1 MNYLKMGAVIMT
13 LFLASNCSFAQT
25 LSTTNK
31 VNTLKLERNPYG
43 FIFTTIEINGQSV
56 KALIDFGDPS
66 QLQLSGS
73 FVEQQH
79 IPLEAT
85 GEMMM
90 HIDGSTF
97 SVNKGVADTLSIG
110 EWKYDKLEFRSSPG
124 EIEFVAEQI
133 GTSFNAVLGWGYFSQ
148 YYTLMNYAQNYFELS
163 TDKPAID
170 EVLYEQAY
178 LKNSNYLSLAIDLG
192 KAQGNFI
199 LDTGSTDSF
208 IDSTYV
214 QDLKL
219 QNLNLKVGAAELPL
233 QLQVQDLRVLRP
245 IEAVGI
251 IGADFLSSYEILL
264 DPFEKHLIFASKK

>member
-1 MNYLKMGAVIMT
+1 MNYLKMGAVIMA

-25 LSTTNK
+25 LSTTNN

-73 FVEQQH
+73 FAEQQQ

-97 SVNKGVADTLSIG
+97 SVNKGVVNTLSIG
-110 EWKYDKLEFRSSPG
+110 EWQYEKIEFRSSPG

-133 GTSFNAVLGWGYFSQ
+133 GTSFNAVLGWGYFSR
-148 YYTLMNYAQNYFELS
+148 YYTLMNYAQNIFELS
-163 TDKPAID
+163 IDKPAVD

-178 LKNSNYLSLAIDLG
+178 LKKSNYLSLAIDLG
-192 KAQGNFI
+192 EAQGNFI

-219 QNLNLKVGAAELPL
+219 ENLNLTVGAAELPL
-233 QLQVQDLRVLRP
+233 QLQVQDLSVLKP
-245 IEAVGI
+245 IHAVGI
-251 IGADFLSSYEILL
+251 IGADFLSNYEILL
-264 DPFEKHLIFASKK
+264 DPFEKNLLFASKK